1 MLTDGKSGLQGKE
14 RKGIGMDNVKGII
27 IWAVFLAICGAIWLF
42 SRRIRKRI
50 DEEGIEA
57 DGVVSRVSESFDSD
71 TGAVEI
77 SVYARYRTED
87 GEEIEGLLLNAPSSL
102 QEGQRVRVKYHPTL
116 PMNAKVLGM
125 ESEQER
131 SEFRIR

>member
-1 MLTDGKSGLQGKE
+1 
-14 RKGIGMDNVKGII
+14 MDENLKGII
-27 IWAVFLAICGAIWLF
+27 IWAVFLAICAAIVIV

-50 DEEGIEA
+50 DEDGIEVN
-57 DGVVSRVSESFDSD
+57 GVVSRVDESFDSD

-87 GEEIEGLLLNAPSSL
+87 GKEIEGLLLNAPSSL
-102 QEGQRVRVKYHPTL
+102 QEGQRVRLKYHPTL